1 MSHEFTINVQVSGDY
16 TEGELVEYLLFSM
29 GFGSCPQD
37 NPFIDE
43 DADAEVSDIEFV

>member
-16 TEGELVEYLLFSM
+16 TEEDLKQYLLFSM

-43 DADAEVSDIEFV
+43 DSDAEVSDVEFI

>member
-1 MSHEFTINVQVSGDY
+1 MEFTINVQVSGDY
-16 TEGELVEYLLFSM
+16 TEEDLKQYLLFSM

-43 DADAEVSDIEFV
+43 DSDAEVSDVEFV